1 MFECFYFVSWVFNLI
16 FSKQLVILTLLFLD
30 LIMTLNA
37 VGRLDSNPWSRIQY
51 WSVISTLLLLLTE
64 AIQTDSPSVVKG
76 FAHVSLFVVEE
87 SSLVG
92 LTGAI
97 LSWKFADLK
106 PIMHSKGFYKFG
118 IRTFG
123 RMSLCWH
130 VRETSFGQNVGT
142 SNVTVNWGNGC

>member
-1 MFECFYFVSWVFNLI
+1 LIYSKELFV
-16 FSKQLVILTLLFLD
+16 LTVLSLD
-30 LIMTLNA
+30 FIMTPNA
-37 VGRLDSNPWSRIQY
+37 VGRLDSNPWSHIQH
-51 WSVISTLLLLLTE
+51 WSDLSTVLLLLTE

-106 PIMHSKGFYKFG
+106 PI
-118 IRTFG
+118 
-123 RMSLCWH
+123 
-130 VRETSFGQNVGT
+130 GT
-142 SNVTVNWGNGC
+142 KSSRLL